1 MVTKAFIF
9 AAGLGTR
16 LKPLTDT
23 LPKALVPV
31 CGKPLIWHVAGK
43 LKSSGIDEAVVN
55 VHHFA
60 DKVQEWIDGQDI
72 MKMTVSDE
80 RQMLLETGGMRCFVI
95 ELHNG
100 TCNSGGLSFNYGSL
114 TYESDKDGAESIMED
129 YDDFSLERFPFVLHM
144 WKHTTW
150 CGDMTDMCS
159 IDKKMALRLQSN
171 GVDYLYA
178 TPIYGKDEILGF
190 LGVTFAEGDYV
201 DINKVRMASG
211 KYASKL
217 SILLD
222 GVD

>member
-1 MVTKAFIF
+1 MGNIYSTISNAIKFIDKYGVFKLVKTCFVMVFLSYMTYLTCNPEVIF
-9 AAGLGTR
+9 EKYKTFDR
-16 LKPLTDT
+16 RIHEQSFK
-23 LPKALVPV
+23 KRMESSSLV
-31 CGKPLIWHVAGK
+31 
-43 LKSSGIDEAVVN
+43 KSYLD
-55 VHHFA
+55 
-60 DKVQEWIDGQDI
+60 
-72 MKMTVSDE
+72 
-80 RQMLLETGGMRCFVI
+80 QMLLETGGMRCFVI

-150 CGDMTDMCS
+150 CGNMTDMCS
-159 IDKKMALRLQSN
+159 IDNKMALRLQSN

-178 TPIYGKDEILGF
+178 TTIYGKDEILGF

-222 GVD
+222 GVK